1 MYSVVD
7 KPSFFTITLFELNT
21 LLTNNML
28 TLVNNND
35 NKFTCNNSMTI
46 TYFQDTNNAL
56 LCSSS

>member
-1 MYSVVD
+1 MCSVVD

-46 TYFQDTNNAL
+46 TYFQDTNNVL